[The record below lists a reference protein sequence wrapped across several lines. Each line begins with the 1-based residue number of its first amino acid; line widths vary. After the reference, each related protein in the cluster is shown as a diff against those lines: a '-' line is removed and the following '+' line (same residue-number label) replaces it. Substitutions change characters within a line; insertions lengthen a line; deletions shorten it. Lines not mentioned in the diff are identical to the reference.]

1 MKAFGRYD
9 LDADERQR
17 RFAAFERAVEI
28 PLLALAILMLPLLL
42 LPEFFDLPADVR
54 EGILVA
60 EWFIWSAFALELG
73 IKTYLA
79 TDRKKYLLSHWYDV
93 VIVLVPF
100 LRPLRIVRSLRVL
113 RMTRALR
120 LLSYGVRLLTEAR
133 VIVLSHGLHYAAL
146 VAAIVFFALA
156 GLALVFERQADDAN
170 IRTIGDAIWWGIATM
185 TTVGY
190 GDRFPITT
198 EGKAI
203 AVVLMLLGISLFSL
217 ITATVAAMFVKP
229 GAEKQEATLEDVLQR
244 LEEMEARL
252 MAVQRGQ
259 RTIIEDVRQVEE
271 TVRSAD

>member
-1 MKAFGRYD
+1 MKAFGGYD

-42 LPEFFDLPADVR
+42 VPEFFDLSPDVR

-73 IKTYLA
+73 VKTYLA

-93 VIVLVPF
+93 VIVVVPF
-100 LRPLRIVRSLRVL
+100 LRPLRIVRSMRVL
-113 RMTRALR
+113 RATRALR
-120 LLSYGVRLLTEAR
+120 LLSYGLRLMQETR
-133 VIVLSHGLHYAAL
+133 VMATSHGLHYAAL
-146 VAAIVFFALA
+146 AGAVVFFALA
-156 GLALVFERQADDAN
+156 GLAFAFERDAGDAN
-170 IRTIGDAIWWGIATM
+170 IRTFGDAVWWGIATT

-190 GDRFPITT
+190 GDRFPVTT
-198 EGKAI
+198 EGR
-203 AVVLMLLGISLFSL
+203 AVSVLIMLLGISLFSL
-217 ITATVAAMFVKP
+217 LTASIAAMFVKP